1 MAVRAVRQLSS
12 VVAAAIA
19 SADPIRSD
27 PFRSE
32 KKGFCAVLCCSAV
45 ARDALTGYVSR
56 LLALADGP
64 KRTEPNRIEC
74 NGRCAAVVRHAHA
87 VNGRGAAAEAA
98 REVAR
103 RDATRRGVST
113 QKQRGTRNT
122 PIATRGPVAAS
133 RVEAS
138 REAHSAAAA
147 ALLAQRRPIDSTRLG
162 TPDGPMDGQSAR
174 PATAAATAALSNGRA
189 LQSSCSLQLSLRATS
204 YPTAKAKN
212 NGNARLSCLCAQ
224 CASRRTFLKNSSAR
238 AARPPN
244 KL

>member
-1 MAVRAVRQLSS
+1 MARN
-12 VVAAAIA
+12 
-19 SADPIRSD
+19 
-27 PFRSE
+27 
-32 KKGFCAVLCCSAV
+32 
-45 ARDALTGYVSR
+45 
-56 LLALADGP
+56 
-64 KRTEPNRIEC
+64 EPNRIEC
-74 NGRCAAVVRHAHA
+74 NGRRAAVVRHAHA
-87 VNGRGAAAEAA
+87 VNGRGAAAAEAA

-147 ALLAQRRPIDSTRLG
+147 ALLALRRPIDSTRLD

-189 LQSSCSLQLSLRATS
+189 
-204 YPTAKAKN
+204 
-212 NGNARLSCLCAQ
+212 
-224 CASRRTFLKNSSAR
+224 RRGR
-238 AARPPN
+238 AAARYSLAYDYELPDS
-244 KL
+244 

>member
-1 MAVRAVRQLSS
+1 MTVQREAKRPEGDRDGARESESS
-12 VVAAAIA
+12 KRRPTPNGGACGAAALIG
-19 SADPIRSD
+19 SGSSNRISGSDPIRSV
-27 PFRSE
+27 PRRGRVH
-32 KKGFCAVLCCSAV
+32 KGALCCAVLCCSAV

-113 QKQRGTRNT
+113 QKQRGTWNT

-162 TPDGPMDGQSAR
+162 TPDGPIDGQSAR

-189 LQSSCSLQLSLRATS
+189 AEQLLAT
-204 YPTAKAKN
+204 A
-212 NGNARLSCLCAQ
+212 
-224 CASRRTFLKNSSAR
+224 
-238 AARPPN
+238 
-244 KL
+244 